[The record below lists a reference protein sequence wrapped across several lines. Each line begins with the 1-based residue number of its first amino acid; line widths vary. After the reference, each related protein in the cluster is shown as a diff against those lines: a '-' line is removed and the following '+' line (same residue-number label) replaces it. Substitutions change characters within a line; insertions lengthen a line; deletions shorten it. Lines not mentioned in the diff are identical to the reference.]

1 MPIQELTTEE
11 QAARGVRSFLLQGQM
26 TRCRVEMQWQE
37 EVDYSGA
44 PEWRA
49 LPAPGNRVVM
59 EELLALLADL
69 RPVMMG
75 SRLAG

>member
-1 MPIQELTTEE
+1 MPFKEITTEE
-11 QAARGVRSFLLQGQM
+11 DAARGVRSFVQSGQM
-26 TRCRVEMQWQE
+26 TRCRIELAWQE

-49 LPAPGNRVVM
+49 LPAPGNRAVM
-59 EELLALLADL
+59 EELMMLLADL

-75 SRLAG
+75 GRLAG